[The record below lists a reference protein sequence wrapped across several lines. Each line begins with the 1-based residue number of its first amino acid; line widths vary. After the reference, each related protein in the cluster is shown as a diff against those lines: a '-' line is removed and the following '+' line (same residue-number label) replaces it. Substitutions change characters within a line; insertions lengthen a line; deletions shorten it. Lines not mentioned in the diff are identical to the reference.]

1 MTKKEALK
9 KARAKRKPEIPKLT
23 AQQEKFCHEY
33 LIDRNATQ
41 AAIRAG
47 YSIKTAQE
55 QSSQLLSK
63 LMIKGRVNQLIS
75 AELGSIDATA
85 ARIKKEL
92 TNLAFVNIA
101 DAYDQNGA
109 LKSFEDMPIELQ
121 RAILAVESEELFDGQ
136 GKNREQIGYTKRIK
150 LTDKLKALEMLG
162 RHQKMFTDIT
172 EHKGLENLAEELKA
186 ARLRSGQIQP
196 CQIPFIPLHLAQSSR
211 S

>member
-9 KARAKRKPEIPKLT
+9 KARAKRKPETHKLT

-196 CQIPFIPLHLAQSSR
+196 CQIPLIPLHLAQSSR

>member
-1 MTKKEALK
+1 MTKKDAMK
-9 KARAKRKPEIPKLT
+9 KARAKRKPESHKLT

-47 YSIKTAQE
+47 YSGKTAR
-55 QSSQLLSK
+55 QLGYQLFTN
-63 LMIKGRVNQLIS
+63 IYVKGRVNQLIS
-75 AELGSIDATA
+75 AELGNIDATA

-92 TNLAFVNIA
+92 TNLAFINIA

-109 LKSFEDMPIELQ
+109 LKSFEDMPVELQ
-121 RAILAVESEELFDGQ
+121 RAILAVESEELFDGV